1 MHPQVIYK
9 FPYRWIFWYNLPKY
23 CNAAMLLKKKTS
35 NAERDMDAVDVKK
48 KKLGEML
55 VAGGLIKEEQLR
67 RALDEQ
73 KTRGGKIGEILVDL
87 GFINEHMMA
96 TFLARQLHIPYIEI
110 EKQLVDPDSVK
121 MIPAD
126 IARRITAIPL
136 YKDKEA
142 LVVAMADPLNIFGL
156 DDIQKAAGR
165 EIRQVVATRADI
177 QKAISSYYGM
187 GQHIETAAMDFAGE
201 TDAVVAAAAEMP
213 GVTSEDAPV
222 VKLVSLLIA
231 QAIMDHASDIHIDP
245 EGKSIKVR
253 YRIDG
258 VLAQVRTL
266 PREMHAPIVSR
277 VKIMASMDISEKRIP
292 QDGRFQARITHT
304 DTGPVVTAVF
314 QERSAL
320 RLDGDT
326 TVDIRV
332 STLPAIQ
339 GETVVMRILDRS
351 RIILT
356 LDGLN
361 FSADMLE
368 RYRRLIAR
376 PYGIILVTGPTG
388 SGKTTTLYASINSI
402 DRKSNNIVTVEDPVE
417 YQMMGV
423 NQVQVNTKAGV
434 TFASGLRSIL
444 RQDPD
449 IIMVG
454 EIRDRETAEIA
465 IHAALTGHLVFA
477 TLHTNDAAGAA
488 TRLIDMGIE
497 PFLIASSAIAI
508 VAQRL
513 VRRICEHCK
522 KPYTATPEMLRELG
536 MAAGKVTFYRG
547 EGCPACKKS
556 GYQGRVGLYELIE
569 MNENVRALIT
579 NKASSSALTAAAAQ
593 AGFRSLRQQGM
604 TNVVAGLTTVE
615 EVLRV
620 TQDAEGI

>member
-1 MHPQVIYK
+1 MAVGDI
-9 FPYRWIFWYNLPKY
+9 
-23 CNAAMLLKKKTS
+23 KK
-35 NAERDMDAVDVKK
+35 RI
-48 KKLGEML
+48 GEML
-55 VAGGLIKEEQLR
+55 VAGGLIKEEQLM
-67 RALDEQ
+67 RALEEQ
-73 KTRGGKIGEILVDL
+73 KKRGGKVGEILVDL
-87 GFINEHMMA
+87 GFISEHNMA
-96 TFLARQLHIPYIEI
+96 TFLARQLHLPYIEI

-121 MIPAD
+121 MIPAEM
-126 IARRITAIPL
+126 ARRITAMPL
-136 YKDKEA
+136 YRDKEA

-156 DDIQKAAGR
+156 DDMQKAAGR
-165 EIRQVVATRADI
+165 EIRKVVATRSDI

-187 GQHIETAAMDFAGE
+187 GHTIDAATLDFAGE
-201 TDAVVAAAAEMP
+201 TGAAFTEAVEMT

-222 VKLVSLLIA
+222 VKLVSMLIA
-231 QAIMDHASDIHIDP
+231 QAIIDRASDIHIDP

-258 VLAQVRTL
+258 VLVEVRTL

-277 VKIMASMDISEKRIP
+277 VKIMANMDISEKRVP

-304 DTGPVVTAVF
+304 ETGPVVTAVF
-314 QERSAL
+314 RERSVL
-320 RLDGDT
+320 RMDEGT

-332 STLPAIQ
+332 STLPVIQ

-361 FSADMLE
+361 FSESMLD
-368 RYRRLIAR
+368 RYRRLITK
-376 PYGIILVTGPTG
+376 PYGMILVTGPTG
-388 SGKTTTLYASINSI
+388 SGKTTTLYASLNTI
-402 DRKSNNIVTVEDPVE
+402 DRKANNLVTIEDPVE
-417 YQMMGV
+417 YQIMGV
-423 NQVQVNTKAGV
+423 NQVQVNAKAGV

-497 PFLIASSAIAI
+497 PFLIASSALAI
-508 VAQRL
+508 LGQRL
-513 VRRICEHCK
+513 ARKICDRCK
-522 KPYTATPEMLRELG
+522 KPYSATPDLLKSLG
-536 MAAGKVTFYRG
+536 IATGSVSFYRG
-547 EGCPACKKS
+547 EGCPACNKT
-556 GYQGRVGLYELIE
+556 GYQGRVGIYELMDMTE
-569 MNENVRALIT
+569 AVRELIIS
-579 NKASSSALTAAAAQ
+579 KASSSAIKATASQ
-593 AGFRSLRQQGM
+593 SGFKTLRQEGL
-604 TNVVAGLTTVE
+604 VKAAAGLTTVE

-620 TQDAEGI
+620 TQEAEGI

>member
-1 MHPQVIYK
+1 MAV
-9 FPYRWIFWYNLPKY
+9 
-23 CNAAMLLKKKTS
+23 
-35 NAERDMDAVDVKK
+35 AEVKK
-48 KKLGEML
+48 KRIGEML
-55 VAGGLIKEEQLR
+55 VAGGMIKEEQLT
-67 RALDEQ
+67 RALEEQ
-73 KTRGGKIGEILVDL
+73 KKRGGKVGEILVDL
-87 GFINEHMMA
+87 GFVNEHNLA
-96 TFLARQLHIPYIEI
+96 TFLARQLHLPYIEI

-121 MIPAD
+121 MLPAD
-126 IARRITAIPL
+126 VARRITAIPL

-156 DDIQKAAGR
+156 DDMRKASGK
-165 EIRQVVATRADI
+165 EIRQVVATRSDI
-177 QKAISSYYGM
+177 QRAISNYYGM
-187 GQHIETAAMDFAGE
+187 GQTIEEATMDFTGD
-201 TDAVVAAAAEMP
+201 TSAVLAEASVIP
-213 GVTSEDAPV
+213 GITAEDAPV
-222 VKLVSLLIA
+222 VKLVSMLIA
-231 QAIMDHASDIHIDP
+231 QAILDHASDIHLDP

-258 VLAQVRTL
+258 VLAEVRNL

-277 VKIMASMDISEKRIP
+277 IKIMANMDIAEKRIP

-304 DTGPVVTAVF
+304 ESGPIVTAVY
-314 QERSAL
+314 QERTAL

-332 STLPAIQ
+332 STLPVIQ

-356 LDGLN
+356 LDGLK
-361 FSADMLE
+361 FSQDILD
-368 RYRRLIAR
+368 RYQTLITR

-388 SGKTTTLYASINSI
+388 SGKTTTLYASINTI
-402 DRKSNNIVTVEDPVE
+402 DRKANNLVTVEDPVE
-417 YQMMGV
+417 YQISGV
-423 NQVQVNTKAGV
+423 NQVQVNPKAGV

-497 PFLIASSAIAI
+497 PFLIASSAIGI
-508 VAQRL
+508 LAQRL
-513 VRRICEHCK
+513 ARKICDRCK
-522 KPYTATPEMLRELG
+522 KPYPANPDLLKSLG
-536 MAAGKVTFYRG
+536 IVTGNVTFYRG
-547 EGCPACKKS
+547 EGCPACKKT
-556 GYQGRVGLYELIE
+556 GYLGRIGLYELMDMTE
-569 MNENVRALIT
+569 SVRSMII
-579 NKASSSALTAAAAQ
+579 NKASSSAIKAAAAQ
-593 AGFRSLRQQGM
+593 SGFKTLRQ
-604 TNVVAGLTTVE
+604 AGLLKAAAGETTVE

-620 TQDAEGI
+620 TQEAEGI